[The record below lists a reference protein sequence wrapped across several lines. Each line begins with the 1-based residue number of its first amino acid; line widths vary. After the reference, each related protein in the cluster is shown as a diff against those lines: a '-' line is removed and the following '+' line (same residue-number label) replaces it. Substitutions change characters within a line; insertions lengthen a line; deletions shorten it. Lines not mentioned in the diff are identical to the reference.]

1 MLTCGRNSA
10 RARKRAGPYFLLY
23 LLFLMLGMSTLAN
36 TPSGFYG
43 VVINGVTQAG
53 FALLVLDTQLRP
65 YMAYQDFLTLGFSK
79 TIPPVIQDGMS
90 LVPLYGNEGMVVKVD
105 TKRLLVT
112 LDVEPHWYAPT
123 RMNLNAPQV
132 GTPLPAPLGAL
143 LNYNLQASRS
153 GNASVAM
160 NSTQVLSLFGSA
172 GLLQLTTAMK
182 SVESRQATLNPAK
195 EKKFI
200 RLGTTFWR
208 DDPEHLTTLTV
219 GDDVLQAGTGVPSVR
234 YGGVSWQSNFG
245 LNPSFSTLE
254 TPTLFDAARLPSTL
268 EFFLNDR
275 RVGSPITVAP
285 GPFEISGLP
294 TVGVNGA
301 VKVLI
306 RDALNNERVVVV
318 PYLQTSSLY
327 RQGLHGFSYT
337 AGLLRSDLDRYEIP
351 FLASSH
357 RWGLTRRVT
366 LDAGA
371 ALSAHQRSAGAGA
384 TMALFGQAIGNVNV
398 AVSHSP
404 SGAGKKLG
412 ASVQWQDSRAS
423 MGASY
428 SHASSAFGLLG
439 DARNA
444 RQRPRDDMRFFAAHA
459 LGSELGSVSIS
470 WGRLSTWSGKS
481 RSISS
486 MGWTKSFG
494 GTNVSLS
501 AVRSPDGTQLQIML
515 NIPLE
520 RGAFLSTSVQKHGQ
534 AITARTDYATASV
547 TDKGVAWRGGM
558 EANNAE
564 VTSERSRFFA
574 GMDMRSNWGEHGLD
588 WVSAPNGA
596 SWRAR
601 TAGSLGMLAGHR
613 FYGPPIYG
621 GFALVSTGDAPDI
634 PIYRWNLPVA
644 VSDSQGMAL
653 VTTLNPYQKN
663 LLAIKPEEV
672 PLQYRVAS
680 NEVTAIPR
688 GRGGVLVDFSIV
700 RERSAVLV
708 LSSPDG
714 QPLPIGARVH
724 VLSSGETASVGL
736 RGEAYLQN
744 LPAKTE
750 VEVRV
755 KQKKCHVSIDSPLTT
770 DPQPRLGPFVCDLRE
785 TP

>member
-1 MLTCGRNSA
+1 MLKCAPICA
-10 RARKRAGPYFLLY
+10 RACKSVRPHFLV
-23 LLFLMLGMSTLAN
+23 FVSVLMLGTASATN
-36 TPSGFYG
+36 TSSGFYG
-43 VVINGVTQAG
+43 VVVNGVTQAG
-53 FALLVLDTQLRP
+53 FALLVFDAQWRP
-65 YMAYQDFLTLGFSK
+65 SMARQDFLNLGFSK
-79 TIPPVIQDGMS
+79 SIPHIMQDGMA
-90 LVPLYGNEGMVVKVD
+90 LVPLDGNEGMVVRVD
-105 TKRLLVT
+105 AKRLLVS
-112 LDVEPHWYAPT
+112 LEVEPDWYGFT

-132 GTPLPAPLGAL
+132 GKPLPAAPGAL
-143 LNYNLQASRS
+143 LNYSVQASRS

-160 NSTQVLSLFGSA
+160 NGTQVLSLFGSA

-182 SVESRQATLNPAK
+182 TTESRQATLNPVV
-195 EKKFI
+195 EKKFT

-208 DDPEHLTTLTV
+208 DDPENMTTLSV

-234 YGGVSWQSNFG
+234 YGGISWQSNFR

-275 RVGSPITVAP
+275 RVGSPVTVAP

-294 TVGVNGA
+294 TVGVNGM

-318 PYLQTSSLY
+318 PYLQTPSLY

-337 AGLLRSDLDRYEIP
+337 AGWLRPDLDRYETP
-351 FLASSH
+351 FLASAH
-357 RWGLTRRVT
+357 RWGLSRRVT

-371 ALSAHQRSAGAGA
+371 ALSTHQSSVGAGA
-384 TMALFGQAIGNVNV
+384 TVALFGQAIGNVNL
-398 AVSHSP
+398 AFSRSP
-404 SGAGKKLG
+404 SNAGQKLG
-412 ASVQWQDSRAS
+412 ASVQWQDSRSS

-428 SHASSAFGLLG
+428 SHASSAFELLG
-439 DARNA
+439 DVWKARN
-444 RQRPRDDMRFFAAHA
+444 RPRDDMRFFAARA

-470 WGRLSTWSGKS
+470 WGRLADWSGKS

-486 MGWTKSFG
+486 VGWTKSFG
-494 GTNVSLS
+494 VTNVSLS
-501 AVRSPDGTQLQIML
+501 AVRSLDGTLLQFML

-520 RGAFLSTSVQKHGQ
+520 RGAFLSTSMHKQGRGS
-534 AITARTDYATASV
+534 AIRTDYATPGV
-547 TDKGVAWRGGM
+547 TDKGVAWRGGI
-558 EANNAE
+558 ELNNA
-564 VTSERSRFFA
+564 VTTSERSRFFA
-574 GMDMRSNWGEHGLD
+574 GMDMRSDGGEHGLD
-588 WVSAPNGA
+588 WVSSPNGA

-601 TAGSLGMLAGHR
+601 TAGSLGLLAGHR
-613 FYGPPIYG
+613 FYGPPIHG

-644 VSDSQGMAL
+644 VSDSKGMAL

-672 PLQYRVAS
+672 PMQYRVAS
-680 NEVTAIPR
+680 NEITAVPR

-700 RERSAVLV
+700 RERPAVLV
-708 LSSPDG
+708 LVSPDG
-714 QPLPIGARVH
+714 QSLPIGARVH

-755 KQKKCHVSIDSPLTT
+755 KQKICRLAIDSPLTT
-770 DPQPRLGPFVCDLRE
+770 DPQPRLGPFICDLRE
-785 TP
+785 AP

>member
-1 MLTCGRNSA
+1 MLKWVRLRA
-10 RARKRAGPYFLLY
+10 RACKRLCLHFPLG
-23 LLFLMLGMSTLAN
+23 LFLCMLDTAAGAN
-36 TPSGFYG
+36 ISSGFYG
-43 VVINGVTQAG
+43 VVVNGVMQAG
-53 FALLVLDTQLRP
+53 FALLVFDAQSRS
-65 YMAYQDFLTLGFSK
+65 YMAKQDFLTLGFSK
-79 TIPPVIQDGMS
+79 TVPSVMQDGMP
-90 LVPLYGNEGMVVKVD
+90 LVPLDGHEGM
-105 TKRLLVT
+105 LVT
-112 LDVEPHWYAPT
+112 IDNKRQRVSLNVEADWYAPT
-123 RMNLNAPQV
+123 RLNLNATQP
-132 GTPLPAPLGAL
+132 GEALPAAPGAL
-143 LNYNLQASRS
+143 FNYSLQVS
-153 GNASVAM
+153 GRDHAPVSLS
-160 NSTQVLSLFGSA
+160 STQVLSWFSSA
-172 GLLQLTTAMK
+172 GFFQLTTAMK
-182 SVESRQATLNPAK
+182 SVDSTQASARDMA
-195 EKKFI
+195 EKKFT
-200 RLGTTFWR
+200 RLGTVFVR
-208 DDPEHLTTLTV
+208 DDPEKLSTLSV
-219 GDDVLQAGTGVPSVR
+219 GDDVLQASTGVPSVR
-234 YGGVSWQSNFG
+234 YGGISWQSNFR

-294 TVGVNGA
+294 TVGVNGM

-318 PYLQTSSLY
+318 PYLQTPSLY

-337 AGLLRSDLDRYEIP
+337 AAWLRPDLDRYETP

-357 RWGLTRRVT
+357 RWGVTRRVT

-371 ALSAHQRSAGAGA
+371 ALSTHQSSAGAGA
-384 TMALFGQAIGNVNV
+384 TVALFGQAIGNVNL
-398 AVSHSP
+398 AFSRSP
-404 SGAGKKLG
+404 SGTGQKLG
-412 ASVQWQDSRAS
+412 ASVQWQDSRLS

-428 SHASSAFGLLG
+428 SHASSAFELLG
-439 DARNA
+439 DVWKARN
-444 RQRPRDDMRFFAAHA
+444 RPRDDMRFFAARA

-470 WGRLSTWSGKS
+470 WGRLSAWSGKS

-486 MGWTKSFG
+486 VGWTKSFG
-494 GTNVSLS
+494 GAHVSLS
-501 AVRSPDGTQLQIML
+501 AARSPDGSLLQFMV
-515 NIPLE
+515 NIPLD
-520 RGAFLSTSVQKHGQ
+520 RGVFLSTSVQKHKSG
-534 AITARTDYATASV
+534 TSARTDFANAAATGN
-547 TDKGVAWRGGM
+547 GVAWRVGV
-558 EANNAE
+558 EASGVE
-564 VTSERSRFFA
+564 TSPERSRFFA
-574 GMDMRSNWGEHGLD
+574 GMDMRSDFGEHGLD
-588 WVSAPNGA
+588 LVRTPNGA

-601 TAGSLGMLAGHR
+601 TAGSLGLLAGHR
-613 FYGPPIYG
+613 FYGPPIHG

-680 NEVTAIPR
+680 NEITAIPR
-688 GRGGVLVDFSIV
+688 GRGGVLVNFSIV
-700 RERSAVLV
+700 RERPAVLV
-708 LSSPDG
+708 LASPDG
-714 QPLPIGARVH
+714 QPLAIGARVH

-755 KQKKCHVSIDSPLTT
+755 KQKKCRVAIDSPLTT

-785 TP
+785 AP